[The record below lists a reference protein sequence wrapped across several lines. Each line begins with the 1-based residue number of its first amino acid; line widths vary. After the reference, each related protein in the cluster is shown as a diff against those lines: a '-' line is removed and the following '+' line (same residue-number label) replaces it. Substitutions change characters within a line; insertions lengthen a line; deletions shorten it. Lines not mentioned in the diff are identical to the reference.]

1 MFQKISRQRIFEDLV
16 EQIEHAILDGR
27 LRAGDK
33 LPSQRELVDT
43 FQTSRGTLR
52 EALRVLE
59 QKGLIDIRLGVS
71 GGAVVK
77 RINTEPVTE
86 SLALLMK
93 HRRVSLAELAEFRQ
107 GMEGQ
112 VAALAAE
119 RATAADIE
127 KMKSLLA
134 DASACVDAGADAWPR
149 FCRVDRD
156 LHLAIADACGNS
168 VYRLI
173 LRMVQDN
180 IQPYYEEHPLRDLRF
195 MRENFQDLTEIVGAI
210 EQRQN
215 TVVQSLMKSHVR
227 RFNRYMSLR
236 KVAAAPSGD
245 PAGEIHGGDA
255 GPIDSSTP
263 PNKGEDQ

>member
-16 EQIEHAILDGR
+16 EQIEHAILTGR

-33 LPSQRELVDT
+33 LPSQRELVDM

-93 HRRVSLAELAEFRQ
+93 HRRVSLTELAEFRQ

-112 VAALAAE
+112 IAALAAE
-119 RATAADIE
+119 RASAADIE

-134 DASACVDAGADAWPR
+134 DASACVEAGADAWPR
-149 FCRVDRD
+149 FCRIDRD
-156 LHLAIADACGNS
+156 LHLVIADACQNS

-180 IQPYYEEHPLRDLRF
+180 IQPYYEAHPLKDHRI
-195 MRENFQDLTEIVGAI
+195 MRENFRDLTEIVHAI

-227 RFNRYMSLR
+227 RFNRYMSLQQS
-236 KVAAAPSGD
+236 AAAPSD
-245 PAGEIHGGDA
+245 APHGGDA
-255 GPIDSSTP
+255 GPTDSPTP
-263 PNKGEDQ
+263 PNKGEAQ